1 MNMKISKEFKIGV
14 FVVVVLTASFFLI
27 NYLRGKD
34 IFNKEIEI
42 SSRYEQLDGL
52 VASAPVYIKGYKAG
66 KVIEVSYDKET
77 DDFVVTCSV
86 LKDFR
91 IPADSK
97 MTIHGVD
104 IMGGKGIR
112 IDLGS
117 SIEMVEDGGFL
128 LPSTEPALLD
138 GLAAGVAPLM
148 DKVGRTLDSLNVTVA
163 AVNRI
168 LSDGNITR
176 TIAHIEKT
184 MADVSS
190 VASSLEG
197 KSAELNSFIDNLAIL
212 SAKFISIAEKTE
224 DLAGNASSLV
234 SSINPEELSAVVTS
248 FKELLVNI
256 NDPDGTIGKLLT
268 DGSVYKSVD
277 ELLNDVDVLINKIQE
292 NPRKYIRISI
302 F

>member
-1 MNMKISKEFKIGV
+1 MNMKISKEFKIGL

-66 KVIEVSYDKET
+66 KVTEVSYDREA

-117 SIEMVEDGGFL
+117 SVEMIEDGGFL
-128 LPSTEPALLD
+128 LASSEPALLD
-138 GLAAGVAPLM
+138 GLASSVAPLM

-176 TIAHIEKT
+176 TIAHIERT
-184 MADVSS
+184 MADISS
-190 VASSLEG
+190 VASTLEG
-197 KSAELNSFIDNLAIL
+197 KSAELNSFIDNLAVL

-224 DLAGNASSLV
+224 DIAGDASSLV

-277 ELLNDVDVLINKIQE
+277 ELLNDVDVLIKKIQE
-292 NPRKYIRISI
+292 NPKKYIRISI

>member
-1 MNMKISKEFKIGV
+1 MNMKITKEFKIGL

-66 KVIEVSYDKET
+66 KVIEVSYDREA

-117 SIEMVEDGGFL
+117 SVEMIEDGGFL
-128 LPSTEPALLD
+128 LPSSEPALLD
-138 GLAAGVAPLM
+138 GLASGVAPLM

-168 LSDGNITR
+168 LADCNITR
-176 TIAHIEKT
+176 TIAHIERT
-184 MADVSS
+184 MADISS

-197 KSAELNSFIDNLAIL
+197 KSAELNTFIDNLAVL
-212 SAKFISIAEKTE
+212 SAKFISIADKTE
-224 DLAGNASSLV
+224 DIAGDASSLV

-277 ELLNDVDVLINKIQE
+277 ELLNDVDVLVKKIQE
-292 NPRKYIRISI
+292 NPKKYIRISI